1 METDKLKPCFTAVVK
16 VKAINYQNGNVM
28 EAKGEITKSA
38 AECSQIKGEDTLTF
52 RGGDCEK
59 PQMEINYNSSAK
71 GTDEQTTDV
80 DLEIKGRVLTDRKE
94 LVDVIATDAKLKT
107 VFGGKGQIELRE
119 DWLKLKIENSCDA
132 KCANTESYYTHK
144 TSEIHSCGV

>member
-1 METDKLKPCFTAVVK
+1 METDKLKPCFNAVVK

-28 EAKGEITKSA
+28 ETKGEITKST
-38 AECSQIKGEDTLTF
+38 AECAEIKGEDTLTF
-52 RGGDCEK
+52 RGGDCGK
-59 PQMEINYNSSAK
+59 AQMEINYNSSAN
-71 GTDEQTTDV
+71 GTGEQTTEV
-80 DLEIKGRVLTDRKE
+80 DLEIKGQLLTDKKE

-107 VFGGKGQIELRE
+107 VFGGKGQIGHTE

-144 TSEIHSCGV
+144 TSEIEA

>member
-16 VKAINYQNGNVM
+16 VKAVNYQNGNVM

-38 AECSQIKGEDTLTF
+38 AECAEIKSEDTLTF
-52 RGGDCEK
+52 RGGDCGK
-59 PQMEINYNSSAK
+59 AQMEINYNSAAK
-71 GTDEQTTDV
+71 GTGEQTTEV
-80 DLEIKGRVLTDRKE
+80 DLEIKGRLLTDKKE

-107 VFGGKGQIELRE
+107 VFGGKGAVVKEE

-132 KCANTESYYTHK
+132 KCANTESYYTHN
-144 TSEIHSCGV
+144 TSEIEA